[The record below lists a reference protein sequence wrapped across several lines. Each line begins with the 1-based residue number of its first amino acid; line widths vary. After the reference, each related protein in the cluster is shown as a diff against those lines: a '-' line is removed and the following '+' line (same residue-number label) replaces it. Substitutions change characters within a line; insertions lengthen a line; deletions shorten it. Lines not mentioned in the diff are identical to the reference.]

1 MNRFEFNS
9 NLIDFKNKQDELA
22 HYGTKGQRWGVRK
35 WQNYDGTFNEAGK
48 ERYFGK
54 KSETFGSKKT
64 PEEKEQRQ
72 QEKFDKKVNYWVN
85 RQKKQIERYNKSP
98 FHKNKQINIDDDTL
112 KGYYESLWSLP
123 WYKRT
128 HKNAVEEYKKRN
140 GITMSDE
147 DIKNLKKMHDVDS
160 QNRMNQINRLNEQMR
175 QAEELNRM
183 IQLQQIDQLNQL
195 DQINQLNTMNQ
206 VAMNNMIMPGFMGKS
221 EKFGTARNPK
231 LNLKVDP
238 ELLKEY
244 SEDEIEDSIQSVV
257 NDIRS
262 KAPEGLEYDP
272 SSYDVTV
279 DKDGSFHINFHY
291 DDSPKDNSKIN
302 WKQLDESNRDSY
314 GKSEEQ
320 YWKDKEKAEK
330 YLDENYDKDFA
341 SVIKDDYDTSGE
353 WGDVDAAYEQFKQNP
368 YEYLKKYSRDPKYN
382 LSPKEEKAL
391 QKEADKIDKDIM
403 KNKMSIRDFINSDN
417 CTDVKN
423 MATESVN
430 KNCMDELKDLTDIFK
445 DYKYHNYDYS
455 ALAGITNALEHPYFG
470 KNMGDISNAII
481 GYVYDD
487 FDQGYGNS
495 AAIYLYDKG
504 YSADQIS
511 KISERN
517 LNNRDNVK
525 NDISI
530 SIEKDPLLSKLN
542 KANKIRIRNWMED
555 DASYFL
561 INDEDKRNK
570 EGDHYSY
577 DTYSMWV
584 GNADDGIRSNK
595 TEKSDK
601 YLPEAKKIFNKVSK
615 TCNSVND
622 GWWYLNQA
630 IDELGYS
637 NINYKDLT
645 DSDWNKINAKIK
657 ELG

>member
-1 MNRFEFNS
+1 MMNRFEFNS

-22 HYGTKGQRWGVRK
+22 HYGTKGQKWGVRK

-54 KSETFGSKKT
+54 KSSSDSSEKMGGLMSSMLNRAAKKAD
-64 PEEKEQRQ
+64 KM
-72 QEKFDKKVNYWVN
+72 QEKYVNKWNNNEEYRNKTINKTADIMKNHKSLYGMDGLTDDEVEKLTKAIMKKGVADIYEVRNEAAKYKADKKNYFN
-85 RQKKQIERYNKSP
+85 DIDLDDMQI
-98 FHKNKQINIDDDTL
+98 
-112 KGYYESLWSLP
+112 
-123 WYKRT
+123 
-128 HKNAVEEYKKRN
+128 
-140 GITMSDE
+140 
-147 DIKNLKKMHDVDS
+147 HDYVKTS
-160 QNRMNQINRLNEQMR
+160 E
-175 QAEELNRM
+175 
-183 IQLQQIDQLNQL
+183 
-195 DQINQLNTMNQ
+195 
-206 VAMNNMIMPGFMGKS
+206 VAKDHPMFSGKS

-231 LNLKVDP
+231 MNLKVDP

-262 KAPEGLEYDP
+262 KAPEGSEYDP

-279 DKDGSFHINFHY
+279 DKDGSFHIDFHY
-291 DDSPKDNSKIN
+291 DDTPKNNSKIN

-391 QKEADKIDKDIM
+391 QKEADKINKDII
-403 KNKMSIRDFINSDN
+403 KNKISIRDFINSDK
-417 CTDVKN
+417 CDDIKN

-430 KNCMDELKDLTDIFK
+430 KNCMDELKDLTDVFK

-470 KNMGDISNAII
+470 KNMGDISHAII

-504 YSADQIS
+504 YSTDQIS

-555 DASYFL
+555 DASYML
-561 INDEDKRNK
+561 MDDNDRRNK

-577 DTYSMWV
+577 DTYSTWV

-622 GWWYLNQA
+622 GWWCLNQA

-637 NINYKDLT
+637 DVNYKDLT